1 VRGPRPSWPRT
12 GPPKL
17 GAATPISVSTGTA
30 AAAPTS
36 QDKELAERIRAAARE
51 DDAEDAEAARD
62 RLLGLAP
69 NELPV
74 GWPADRV
81 GDWRWDGSGWRH
93 RWGGWR

>member
-1 VRGPRPSWPRT
+1 MGLWARWRARRGE
-12 GPPKL
+12 
-17 GAATPISVSTGTA
+17 AT
-30 AAAPTS
+30 
-36 QDKELAERIRAAARE
+36 AERIRAAARE
-51 DDAEDAEAARD
+51 DDAEDAEAARE

-74 GWPADRV
+74 GWPADQL